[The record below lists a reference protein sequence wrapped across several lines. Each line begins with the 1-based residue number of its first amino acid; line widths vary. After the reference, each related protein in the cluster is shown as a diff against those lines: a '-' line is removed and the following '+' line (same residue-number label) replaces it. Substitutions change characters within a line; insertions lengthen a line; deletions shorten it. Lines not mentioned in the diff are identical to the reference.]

1 MLILFTST
9 NIHRIEKLF
18 LVLARNYAV
27 RGSDIARWTKLFVFL
42 ASVFIHQQVFFQD
55 IVFIEYLKYFIMTHK
70 FFLSFYEFLSFL

>member
-1 MLILFTST
+1 MLILFNST

-42 ASVFIHQQVFFQD
+42 ASVFIHQQVFFSGYCIHRISKIFYHGTQ
-55 IVFIEYLKYFIMTHK
+55 VFLK
-70 FFLSFYEFLSFL
+70 FL